1 MTKKL
6 GRTDAR
12 PPADQVPSLAPL
24 ENRLGYRFQNPSL
37 LTQAL
42 TPPSS
47 GLTPNNQRLEYLGDA
62 ILQCC
67 VSRIVFEAQPTW
79 EEGPMSKLRGML
91 VCTESLR
98 GWAQDLGLT
107 LERGPRSLKKA
118 PGNQPHKPMADAMEA
133 LLAAVYL
140 DAEAWSGN
148 PLDTVQEIVKKRFG
162 STIQSARQGMWEA
175 LDCKTTL
182 QERASAAGLP
192 APAYELIQRTGP
204 DHEPAFYVKVQVG
217 SLQAEGTAGTL
228 KRAQNE
234 AARSLLSRLEEEKPN

>member
-6 GRTDAR
+6 GRSDAR
-12 PPADQVPSLAPL
+12 VPADPAPSLASL
-24 ENRLGYRFQNPSL
+24 ESRLGYRFRNAAL

-47 GLTPNNQRLEYLGDA
+47 GLSPNNQRLEYLGDA

-67 VSRIVFEAQPTW
+67 VSRIVYEAQPTW
-79 EEGPMSKLRGML
+79 DEGPMSKLRGML

-98 GWAQDLGLT
+98 EWAQDLGLV
-107 LERGPRSLKKA
+107 LERGPRSLK
-118 PGNQPHKPMADAMEA
+118 NQPGTQPQKPLADAMEA
-133 LLAAVYL
+133 LLAAMYL
-140 DAEAWSGN
+140 DAESAQEN
-148 PLDTVQEIVKKRFG
+148 PLDTIARIVKDRFG
-162 STIQSARQGMWEA
+162 PTIQSARQGMWEA

-192 APAYELIQRTGP
+192 APVYELMERTGP
-204 DHEPAFYVKVQVG
+204 DHEPAFSVRVKVG
-217 SLQAEGTAGTL
+217 ALQADGSAGSL

-234 AARSLLSRLEEEKPN
+234 AARKLLSRLEEKKPN